1 MKTEED
7 EAPAFPTSGSEDD
20 DDGRVDVDGD
30 TCGHGHAHICGS
42 GDGGDSIFVALVD
55 KFVEVPQV
63 QVQEVVR
70 HVPKLEV
77 HEVVREVPKIQMEY
91 RERTLLCMTGAA
103 DGVVLEEV
111 IALLALVSRQTEDAV
126 KRAGV
131 IETLR
136 ACDTLGLLKGHPIL
150 QRLFLDMYDETK
162 RNRLLTSSRGS
173 SAEGKP
179 PVAVDAVASGADRPS
194 QGVSPEAL
202 DVEMVEPADSAADGD
217 FAMVDPTPGDG
228 SAVASGADPPSQGV
242 PSAEP
247 EVALSEPGFI
257 DSASG
262 SWVLADKAPSITV
275 PSTSGDYA
283 WVEHEDVELLQAWVQ
298 EQLDAAKDPQ
308 TVLPHIE
315 DRVVMLQKELP
326 FFSVMDLF
334 SKSHPWW
341 EAVCRW
347 YCTVP
352 EEVGMVKGQ
361 KLSST
366 VLARWNCLRRE
377 DRVKILSH
385 VDATS
390 KEFHQDPSQFVSGLM
405 HMKHKLPFKNVG
417 TIILSLPSL
426 TKDELL
432 GSDRAV
438 VQCVDASKAVYRL
451 VSPEVMP
458 DRFFRSDVATI
469 LRSLPKLVVE
479 KMVAAVESEDSG
491 LFEDAILNIG
501 GHLRSRVA
509 TLRQEEILKKQGQG
523 FGTATVPRAS
533 TAPLPYICSDPGC
546 GGRFAA
552 ALRVRCFL
560 CNKMVLPVREAN
572 ASIEAPAPDG
582 SSWRLVEGAWQNT
595 SNSFREDFKY
605 KFGRPQTEY
614 ERKLP
619 GPALSAAINAAG
631 PMGEASSPGPVASGA
646 AGRGEVAYSSEDLAQ
661 KMEDGPEQK
670 PHEVGVVFSPDM
682 ANARITLED
691 AAQQAEGAATFA
703 EAVNLENK
711 SPPGGCG
718 GCPGSAPVNQGAD
731 IFTCCERD
739 ALPLLLVVQKGEM
752 AHVLK
757 EYADV
762 PTVRTVLTKL
772 GVAICNLRTL
782 METPDQKNTTLLDV
796 VPGGEVA
803 KNIFDHLDCS
813 SPLGVL
819 QAHAEGNLLECYQ
832 GGGDGGGHLCDLLP
846 RRHVSGGQLWAWGRT
861 GPGDGRGGH
870 PGCFRCRWV
879 DPEAGAAAHGPGH
892 RNGKPQAVGAGG
904 YEGTVDAAEEVAKTA
919 LLPGKRAVANM
930 AQVSTATL
938 EANLRGTNQGQ
949 GLLAAMRRT
958 LAPREMT
965 FDKEEKAKR
974 EENKKRNA
982 EQLQD
987 HFVYTPVVQQPSLWS
1002 RELVELV
1009 ERHSEGVTGELSS
1022 FQERDPDVLGRIQSE
1037 VVEVHKI
1044 IQSIPNVPEDIV
1056 GGDLKHQ
1063 ADIQR
1068 AASFFNPALFD
1079 KPFAEL
1085 KGTKAPETLED
1096 QVRTLNAMLQMCKKQ
1111 TYLTGWRW
1119 VRQPGSVTQVE
1130 ADEWYAG
1137 WTDLGHEA
1145 FTSAMHSVNAIFA
1158 KHGLAQYSLQIPEM
1172 DIWNMVGPTKNEGQK
1187 KFQRGFPLVRS
1198 NLRKRGDYRAARR
1211 KDFLDLRLKAK
1222 SWMEARG
1229 FGEPKCPEDYAII
1242 LRRMSFEVHCMN
1254 FLHNPSWLEDLPDAP
1269 VVDSK
1274 ERLRLRAEYDHR
1286 VTLPIDSLPLDLK
1299 AFLSGKHKWA
1309 AWVKA
1314 PDFVDKPNRRHWIH
1328 MECGMVLPALSGF
1341 DYTRVGSSKRS
1352 KNRYACTLCRTEWGR
1367 DSAEGKWLKGH
1378 EMHGWLLEIFDGDVV
1393 LQAIVTA
1400 PPHAERERWIQ
1411 GRMLFCRKFEGTAP
1425 LLDAAPHKMPGQN
1438 PFRIRL
1444 GPDASTQLWR
1454 LVFSEPSL
1462 EALQSLDVLADAV
1475 KEELKADVEMK
1486 PAAS

>member
-1 MKTEED
+1 MSNPSRAAHDDVPVQIRQSLAAQRAQQSLFELD
-7 EAPAFPTSGSEDD
+7 EFSDPVVQQDGVETASAPIPSRAAPA
-20 DDGRVDVDGD
+20 
-30 TCGHGHAHICGS
+30 
-42 GDGGDSIFVALVD
+42 
-55 KFVEVPQV
+55 
-63 QVQEVVR
+63 
-70 HVPKLEV
+70 
-77 HEVVREVPKIQMEY
+77 
-91 RERTLLCMTGAA
+91 GAA

-111 IALLALVSRQTEDAV
+111 IALLAQVTKQTEDAV

-173 SAEGKP
+173 SAAGKP

-308 TVLPHIE
+308 TVLPQIE

-326 FFSVMDLF
+326 FVSVMDLF

-523 FGTATVPRAS
+523 FGTATVPRPS
-533 TAPLPYICSDPGC
+533 TAPLPYICSD
-546 GGRFAA
+546 R
-552 ALRVRCFL
+552 LRG
-560 CNKMVLPVREAN
+560 EAN

-631 PMGEASSPGPVASGA
+631 PMGEASSPGPV
-646 AGRGEVAYSSEDLAQ
+646 
-661 KMEDGPEQK
+661 
-670 PHEVGVVFSPDM
+670 
-682 ANARITLED
+682 T
-691 AAQQAEGAATFA
+691 
-703 EAVNLENK
+703 
-711 SPPGGCG
+711 
-718 GCPGSAPVNQGAD
+718 
-731 IFTCCERD
+731 
-739 ALPLLLVVQKGEM
+739 
-752 AHVLK
+752 
-757 EYADV
+757 
-762 PTVRTVLTKL
+762 
-772 GVAICNLRTL
+772 
-782 METPDQKNTTLLDV
+782 
-796 VPGGEVA
+796 
-803 KNIFDHLDCS
+803 
-813 SPLGVL
+813 
-819 QAHAEGNLLECYQ
+819 
-832 GGGDGGGHLCDLLP
+832 
-846 RRHVSGGQLWAWGRT
+846 SGGQ
-861 GPGDGRGGH
+861 
-870 PGCFRCRWV
+870 
-879 DPEAGAAAHGPGH
+879 GAP
-892 RNGKPQAVGAGG
+892 P
-904 YEGTVDAAEEVAKTA
+904 
-919 LLPGKRAVANM
+919 
-930 AQVSTATL
+930 
-938 EANLRGTNQGQ
+938 
-949 GLLAAMRRT
+949 LAA
-958 LAPREMT
+958 
-965 FDKEEKAKR
+965 
-974 EENKKRNA
+974 
-982 EQLQD
+982 
-987 HFVYTPVVQQPSLWS
+987 QP
-1002 RELVELV
+1002 
-1009 ERHSEGVTGELSS
+1009 
-1022 FQERDPDVLGRIQSE
+1022 PDI
-1037 VVEVHKI
+1037 
-1044 IQSIPNVPEDIV
+1044 
-1056 GGDLKHQ
+1056 
-1063 ADIQR
+1063 
-1068 AASFFNPALFD
+1068 
-1079 KPFAEL
+1079 
-1085 KGTKAPETLED
+1085 
-1096 QVRTLNAMLQMCKKQ
+1096 
-1111 TYLTGWRW
+1111 
-1119 VRQPGSVTQVE
+1119 
-1130 ADEWYAG
+1130 
-1137 WTDLGHEA
+1137 
-1145 FTSAMHSVNAIFA
+1145 
-1158 KHGLAQYSLQIPEM
+1158 
-1172 DIWNMVGPTKNEGQK
+1172 DIWHMVGPTKNEGQK
-1187 KFQRGFPLVRS
+1187 KFERGFPL
-1198 NLRKRGDYRAARR
+1198 
-1211 KDFLDLRLKAK
+1211 DFLDLRLKAK

-1254 FLHNPSWLEDLPDAP
+1254 FLHNPSWDAP

-1299 AFLSGKHKWA
+1299 AFFSGKHKWA
-1309 AWVKA
+1309 VAFQYYCCTGGAWVKA

-1341 DYTRVGSSKRS
+1341 DYTRVGSSKHS